1 MGTTICSVIFI
12 TIIDFINQ
20 STNFFKYS
28 ENQKVVELEYDNKAN
43 TSEFDVTKKM
53 VLLLCLSTTLK
64 LLNESIYSEQMLCL
78 MLIGIFNH
86 N

>member
-28 ENQKVVELEYDNKAN
+28 ENQKIVEWEYDIKAN

-53 VLLLCLSTTLK
+53 VLLLCLSTSLK